1 MKEIIP
7 RILIVD
13 DTKINRFLLGQMV
26 EQMGF
31 IAETAPSA
39 TKGIEHIHN
48 EMPQLILLD
57 IMMPEIDGFQMCEML
72 KENPVTRDIP
82 IIFVS
87 AMGQP
92 EEKRRAFSIGASD
105 YISKPFEYEE
115 IKMRVNIHLK
125 VYSMHRQLEEKNRR
139 LSLLVSEQEQKIQ
152 TEQRRLLKAITTF
165 AEGDLYLGMGNHLEN
180 VSCNARLLAEALNF
194 TERYE
199 YQLSNTF
206 VEAIE
211 MAAALHDIG
220 KITVPRDILEKPSK
234 LTQKELKIVREHT
247 VLGYNILYMIYPD
260 LEEHTF
266 LKVAGQVIKYHH
278 ERWDGTGYPDGLK
291 GEEIPL
297 SARIVSIVDSYDC
310 LLHDRRYRAAYS
322 REEALKIMESR
333 CGTKFDRYL
342 LDIFFQIE
350 KQLKNR

>member
-92 EEKRRAFSIGASD
+92 EEK
-105 YISKPFEYEE
+105 EE
-115 IKMRVNIHLK
+115 RFQLAHLTTS
-125 VYSMHRQLEEKNRR
+125 VSR
-139 LSLLVSEQEQKIQ
+139 LNMK
-152 TEQRRLLKAITTF
+152 RLR
-165 AEGDLYLGMGNHLEN
+165 
-180 VSCNARLLAEALNF
+180 C
-194 TERYE
+194 
-199 YQLSNTF
+199 
-206 VEAIE
+206 
-211 MAAALHDIG
+211 
-220 KITVPRDILEKPSK
+220 
-234 LTQKELKIVREHT
+234 
-247 VLGYNILYMIYPD
+247 
-260 LEEHTF
+260 
-266 LKVAGQVIKYHH
+266 
-278 ERWDGTGYPDGLK
+278 
-291 GEEIPL
+291 
-297 SARIVSIVDSYDC
+297 VSIFT
-310 LLHDRRYRAAYS
+310 LRYIACTVS
-322 REEALKIMESR
+322 
-333 CGTKFDRYL
+333 
-342 LDIFFQIE
+342 
-350 KQLKNR
+350 